1 MVLAECSRR
10 AGGAEY
16 ETSCSH
22 CFYKWA
28 FHTCPC
34 FIRELS
40 ASAAHRLPNGDVGRS
55 CECLLWACG
64 MCEGCACVGVGVL
77 VCKCVADVFFCS
89 VVFFSPLQFYD
100 RQIGN
105 TIWGGLAKMLKEAI
119 YSSFAQVEYCMSV
132 LCSMR
137 FSFFYILSC
146 LPKWLHLIIPTVV
159 CLCSLT
165 CKINVSSFH
174 LLYLQRSSVYEVKYL
189 SGGARHAPLFSGE
202 HFLSHFFHSFHLP
215 RLSLSFSICHS
226 FSCLIGRSILC
237 YSW

>member
-89 VVFFSPLQFYD
+89 VVFFSF
-100 RQIGN
+100 
-105 TIWGGLAKMLKEAI
+105 TILWQANWEHNLGRVGKNVKRGYIQQLCT
-119 YSSFAQVEYCMSV
+119 SRV
-132 LCSMR
+132 LYVGVVLYA
-137 FSFFYILSC
+137 FFFFYILSC

-202 HFLSHFFHSFHLP
+202 HFLSHLFHSFHLP

-237 YSW
+237 FTW

>member
-1 MVLAECSRR
+1 MDSPSSMKQQHPWGIGVFTLPAYNEYYRVPFFALLMIAPLMVLAECSRR

-89 VVFFSPLQFYD
+89 VIFF
-100 RQIGN
+100 
-105 TIWGGLAKMLKEAI
+105 
-119 YSSFAQVEYCMSV
+119 
-132 LCSMR
+132 
-137 FSFFYILSC
+137 
-146 LPKWLHLIIPTVV
+146 
-159 CLCSLT
+159 
-165 CKINVSSFH
+165 
-174 LLYLQRSSVYEVKYL
+174 LLYNFMTGKLGTQ
-189 SGGARHAPLFSGE
+189 FGE
-202 HFLSHFFHSFHLP
+202 GWQK
-215 RLSLSFSICHS
+215 C
-226 FSCLIGRSILC
+226 
-237 YSW
+237 

>member
-1 MVLAECSRR
+1 MKQQHPWGIGVFALPAYNEYYRVPFFALLMIAPLMVLAECSRR

-137 FSFFYILSC
+137 FSFFIYYLVCPNDYTLSYQQ
-146 LPKWLHLIIPTVV
+146 
-159 CLCSLT
+159 
-165 CKINVSSFH
+165 
-174 LLYLQRSSVYEVKYL
+174 LYAYVL
-189 SGGARHAPLFSGE
+189 
-202 HFLSHFFHSFHLP
+202 
-215 RLSLSFSICHS
+215 
-226 FSCLIGRSILC
+226 
-237 YSW
+237 

>member
-1 MVLAECSRR
+1 MCCRCIFFVLS
-10 AGGAEY
+10 
-16 ETSCSH
+16 
-22 CFYKWA
+22 
-28 FHTCPC
+28 
-34 FIRELS
+34 
-40 ASAAHRLPNGDVGRS
+40 
-55 CECLLWACG
+55 
-64 MCEGCACVGVGVL
+64 
-77 VCKCVADVFFCS
+77 
-89 VVFFSPLQFYD
+89 FFSPLQFYD

-137 FSFFYILSC
+137 FSFFIYYLVC
-146 LPKWLHLIIPTVV
+146 PNELHLIIPTVV
-159 CLCSLT
+159 SLCSVT

-202 HFLSHFFHSFHLP
+202 HFLSHLFHSFHLP

-237 YSW
+237 FTW